1 MFEDL
6 AERGFQIEFHSH
18 ATAILSVDFPD
29 AIGELETALGAL
41 SIPIEE
47 IIGSGGGET
56 KGTQRLRRALAELG
70 WRKVNFTIDKSI
82 NGVRRESI
90 SHEVDHV
97 RTFPD
102 GRVIALEIEWN
113 NKDPF
118 FDRDLENFKRL
129 HAEGAISVGV
139 IVTRGASLQNDM
151 IQLVRRFA
159 EERNLASTDDLNT
172 LGLTPTPRQRADVTR
187 RMRGGSVPFTDAWP
201 QSFVQDK
208 YGAATTHWRKLEDRV
223 HRGVGNPCPLLL
235 IGLPSSIVTFD
246 ERLNVEAIAEGD
258 EGEIGQDVFE
268 SNIGTD
274 DYDPDQELREAQAL
288 RAEQERNIKDWEND
302 QP

>member
-1 MFEDL
+1 MPLGYIGIGNGVARRYRVSMFENL

-29 AIGELETALGAL
+29 AIGELGAALGTL

-70 WRKVNFTIDKSI
+70 WNKVNFTIDKSI

-97 RTFPD
+97 RTFAD

-139 IVTRGASLQNDM
+139 IITRGASLQNNM
-151 IQLVRRFA
+151 VQLVRRFA
-159 EERNLASTDDLNT
+159 AERNLLSADDLGT

-187 RMRGGSVPFTDAWP
+187 RMRGGSVPFADAWP

-235 IGLPSSIVTFD
+235 IGLPSTIVTFD
-246 ERLNVEAIAEGD
+246 EHLDVGAIAEGED
-258 EGEIGQDVFE
+258 
-268 SNIGTD
+268 
-274 DYDPDQELREAQAL
+274 
-288 RAEQERNIKDWEND
+288 EQEILAEPILLPQ
-302 QP
+302 QPQP